1 MKEFSILSIP
11 DWLFLSRPRLENSML
26 SFAEMR
32 LVPSTNEAF
41 FYGGGVEMGD
51 EGKKRKQ

>member
-32 LVPSTNEAF
+32 LVLSTNEAF
-41 FYGGGVEMGD
+41 FKGGVEMGD